1 MIYNEVFKL
10 TTKNQNVWFTSDTH
24 FSHNNIIRYCERPFT
39 NIQEMNEKLIHN
51 WNSVVNEND
60 IVFHLGD
67 FGFDSI
73 ENLRNI
79 RNKLNGTI
87 YLIRGNHDWK
97 TINKHNENIFD
108 GVFQQLIIQVDGQK
122 IYLNH
127 YPFLCYSGSTKEG
140 KMSVWQL
147 FGHVHSKK
155 GMNGMDKDRLGV
167 LYPTQ
172 YDVGVDNNE
181 YKPISFNE
189 VKQIIYNRKRKSKS
203 IKNRIIS
210 KILKFFLTKL

>member
-1 MIYNEVFKL
+1 MIHNEIFKIN
-10 TTKNQNVWFTSDTH
+10 TKDQNVWFTSDTH
-24 FSHNNIIRYCERPFT
+24 FSHNNIIRYCNRPFS
-39 NIQEMNEKLIHN
+39 NILAMNEYLISN
-51 WNSVVNEND
+51 WNKVVKEND

-79 RNKLNGTI
+79 RHKLNGTI

-108 GVFQQLIIQVDGQK
+108 GVFQQLTIQVDGQK

-127 YPFLCYSGSTKEG
+127 YPYLCYSGSNRTD

-147 FGHVHSKK
+147 FGHVHSKDS
-155 GMNGMDKDRLGV
+155 MTGMDKNRLSM
-167 LYPTQ
+167 LFPTQ

-181 YKPISFNE
+181 YKPVSFLE
-189 VKQIIYNRKRKSKS
+189 VKQIISFRIKRSKS
-203 IKNRIIS
+203 LKNKIYL
-210 KILKFFLTKL
+210 KILNFILAN